1 MHHRSTQGRR
11 APIRLRRNSRGRHPK
26 GRPDVR
32 PVPLQEGI
40 RRSAAAVRRR
50 ARQRPERARIPRVRG
65 GGAGVHDG
73 SPRPGPDP
81 PLKLGALLEATKIA
95 VPEGAAAIDIRQIAY
110 DSRKAKEGALFVA
123 IPGFHRDGHGFAKDA
138 VGRGAVAVLAEHA
151 IDVGVPVVV
160 VPEARAALADIAAE
174 FFDHPTRKLKL
185 AAVTGTDGKTTTVH
199 LVSDVLE
206 ASGAKTGFSTTVDF
220 KVADHEW
227 KNDTR
232 QSTQEAV
239 EVQEFFAELLVAG
252 GTWEYLEAKGEL
264 FAMLAGSTDKGIPK
278 TAVLNGD
285 DRHWRY
291 LADRAEG
298 AKVVTYGIEA
308 LCDVQGAILASD
320 AAGSRMR
327 ITASGQSV
335 ELRLPLVGRFNVHN
349 ALAAAAAGLAAG
361 ATLQQARDALSRAR
375 AVRGRMERVESGQ
388 PFSVI
393 VDYAHTPE
401 SFDKVLGLLRP
412 LTKGKLIAVF
422 GSAGERDRAKRPALA
437 EVAAKHADFFV
448 ITQEDPRL
456 EEPAKILEEI
466 EQGAIGA
473 GKRKG
478 TDYVVID
485 DRREAVSEAIRRA
498 APEDTVLLAGKG
510 HEESIIVGE
519 EKRPYDEATAAR
531 DALKAL
537 GFGT

>member
-1 MHHRSTQGRR
+1 
-11 APIRLRRNSRGRHPK
+11 
-26 GRPDVR
+26 
-32 PVPLQEGI
+32 
-40 RRSAAAVRRR
+40 
-50 ARQRPERARIPRVRG
+50 
-65 GGAGVHDG
+65 
-73 SPRPGPDP
+73 
-81 PLKLGALLEATKIA
+81 LKLGALLEATKIA
-95 VPEGAAAIDIRQIAY
+95 VPDGAAAIDIRQIAY

-123 IPGFHRDGHGFAKDA
+123 VPGFHRDGHGFAKDA
-138 VGRGAVAVLAEHA
+138 VGRGAVAVVAEHP
-151 IDVGVPVVV
+151 IEVGVPVVI
-160 VPEARAALADIAAE
+160 VPDVRAALADVAAE

-206 ASGAKTGFSTTVDF
+206 ASGAKTGFATTVDF

-239 EVQEFFAELLVAG
+239 DVQEFFAELLVAG
-252 GTWEYLEAKGEL
+252 GTWGVLEATSHALALRKLRGAEIDIAVFTNLSPEHLDFHGSLQKYLEAKGEL
-264 FAMLAGSTDKGIPK
+264 FSMLTASTDKGIPK

-285 DRHWRY
+285 DSHWRY

-308 LCDVQGAILASD
+308 LCDVQGVVLASD

-327 ITASGQSV
+327 ITALGQSV
-335 ELRLPLVGRFNVHN
+335 ELTLPLVGRFNVHN

-361 ATLQQARDALSRAR
+361 ATLQHARDALSRAR
-375 AVRGRMERVESGQ
+375 AVRGRMERIESGQ

-401 SFDKVLGLLRP
+401 SLDKVLGLLRP

-437 EVAAKHADFFV
+437 EVAAKYADLFV

-456 EEPAKILEEI
+456 EDPAKILDEI

-473 GKRKG
+473 GKQRG
-478 TDYVVID
+478 TDYLVID
-485 DRREAVSEAIRRA
+485 DRAEAVSEAIRRA
-498 APEDTVLLAGKG
+498 APLDTVLLAGKG

-531 DALKAL
+531 DALKTL

>member
-1 MHHRSTQGRR
+1 M
-11 APIRLRRNSRGRHPK
+11 
-26 GRPDVR
+26 
-32 PVPLQEGI
+32 
-40 RRSAAAVRRR
+40 
-50 ARQRPERARIPRVRG
+50 
-65 GGAGVHDG
+65 
-73 SPRPGPDP
+73 
-81 PLKLGALLEATKIA
+81 KLGALLEATKIA
-95 VPEGAAAIDIRQIAY
+95 VPEGAAAIDVRQIAY

-123 IPGFHRDGHGFAKDA
+123 IPGFHRDGHVFAKDA
-138 VGRGAVAVLAEHA
+138 IGHGAVAVVAEHP
-151 IDVGVPVVV
+151 IDAGVPVAL
-160 VPEARAALADIAAE
+160 VPDARGALADIAAE

-206 ASGAKTGFSTTVDF
+206 ASGAKTGFATTVDF

-227 KNDTR
+227 KNETR

-252 GTWEYLEAKGEL
+252 GTWGVLEATSHALALRKLRGTEVDVAVFTNLSPEHLDFHGTLQKYLEAKGEL
-264 FAMLAGSTDKGIPK
+264 FAMMATSADKGIPK

-285 DRHWRY
+285 DSHWRY

-298 AKVVTYGIEA
+298 AKVITYGIEA
-308 LCDVQGAILASD
+308 LCDVQGTVLSSD
-320 AAGSRMR
+320 ASGTRMR

-335 ELRLPLVGRFNVHN
+335 EFALPLVGRFNVHN
-349 ALAAAAAGLAAG
+349 ALAAAAAGLAGG

-388 PFSVI
+388 PFTVI
-393 VDYAHTPE
+393 VDYAHTAE
-401 SFDKVLGLLRP
+401 SLDKVLGLLRP

-437 EVAAKHADFFV
+437 EIAAKYADFFV

-456 EEPAKILEEI
+456 EEPVKILEEI
-466 EQGAIGA
+466 EQGAIEA

-478 TDYVVID
+478 TDYLVID
-485 DRREAVSEAIRRA
+485 DRREAVSEAVRRA
-498 APEDTVLLAGKG
+498 GPDDTVLLAGKG

-531 DALKAL
+531 EALKTL
-537 GFGT
+537 GFGA